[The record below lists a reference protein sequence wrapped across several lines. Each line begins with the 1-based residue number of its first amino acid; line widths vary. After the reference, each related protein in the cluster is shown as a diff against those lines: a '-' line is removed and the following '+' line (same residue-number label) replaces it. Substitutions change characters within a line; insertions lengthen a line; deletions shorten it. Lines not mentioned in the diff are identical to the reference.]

1 MSVRESLIIPCPML
15 VIQKTRRMSRFYS
28 EAYKWSLYEKY
39 RSGFTLTE
47 LQEISGITDK
57 PLREWFRCFD
67 LQYSRASSTSL
78 KEVNRKSNQLRKH
91 LKAAQIELGLLQNEA
106 ILAEVP
112 ESVRISCAQPLLD
125 RYGPNIVCRTLKI
138 RKSNLYYHTLR
149 RPEKTVYEKHNL
161 ELTPAIREICGD
173 GLKRIGAEKIR
184 QRLISQGFSVSK
196 RKVLELLQEFSPWTA
211 SPQRKD
217 ECSTDWPC
225 DCRNI
230 LARRFSQPRPNMAW
244 FSDITAIRTDSG
256 KYYLCVVLD
265 LFARRVVAARLSETE
280 DTTLISHT
288 FQDAYY
294 SRKPPK
300 GLIFHSDQGG
310 QYRSHE
316 FRNLLLRHKVRQS
329 FSAPGMPYDNAP
341 MESFFA
347 SLKVEET
354 YRFRYAGIRDLTASL
369 RDYISFYN
377 NKRLHT
383 SNGGR
388 APAETELEY
397 FQKHGAVEA
406 IGCAL

>member
-1 MSVRESLIIPCPML
+1 MAEIC
-15 VIQKTRRMSRFYS
+15 
-28 EAYKWSLYEKY
+28 
-39 RSGFTLTE
+39 
-47 LQEISGITDK
+47 EISGVTDK
-57 PLREWFRCFD
+57 PLREWFRHFD
-67 LQYSRASSTSL
+67 LQYSRASSMSL
-78 KEVNRKSNQLRKH
+78 KEVNRKSAQLRKQFEKTQAE
-91 LKAAQIELGLLQNEA
+91 LRLFQSELGLT
-106 ILAEVP
+106 EVP

-125 RYGPNIVCRTLKI
+125 RYGPNMVCRTLKI

-149 RPEKTVYEKHNL
+149 KPTMTVYEKHNL
-161 ELTPAIREICGD
+161 ELIHAIREIFGD
-173 GLKRIGAEKIR
+173 GLNRIGAEKIR
-184 QRLISQGFSVSK
+184 QQLISQGFSVSK
-196 RKVLELLQEFSPWTA
+196 RKVLELLREISPWTA
-211 SPQRKD
+211 SPQRKG
-217 ECSTDWPC
+217 ECSTDWPR

-244 FSDITAIRTDSG
+244 LSDITAIQTDSG
-256 KYYLCVVLD
+256 KFYLCAVLD
-265 LFARRVVAARLSETE
+265 LFAKRVIAARLSETE

-300 GLIFHSDQGG
+300 DLILHSDQGG

-316 FRNLLLRHKVRQS
+316 FRNLLLGHKVRQS

>member
-1 MSVRESLIIPCPML
+1 ML

-39 RSGFTLTE
+39 RIGFSLAEICEVSGV
-47 LQEISGITDK
+47 TDK
-57 PLREWFRCFD
+57 PLREWFRHFD
-67 LQYSRASSTSL
+67 LQYSRASSMSL
-78 KEVNRKSNQLRKH
+78 KEVNRKSAQLRKQFE
-91 LKAAQIELGLLQNEA
+91 KTQAELRLFQSELV
-106 ILAEVP
+106 LMEVP

-125 RYGPNIVCRTLKI
+125 RYGPNMVCHTLKI

-149 RPEKTVYEKHNL
+149 KPTMTIYEKRNL
-161 ELTPAIREICGD
+161 ELIPAIREIFGD
-173 GLKRIGAEKIR
+173 GLNRIGAEKIR
-184 QRLISQGFSVSK
+184 QQLISQGFSVSK
-196 RKVLELLQEFSPWTA
+196 RKVLELLREISPWTA
-211 SPQRKD
+211 SPQRKG
-217 ECSTDWPC
+217 ECSTDWPR

-244 FSDITAIRTDSG
+244 LSDITAIQTDSG
-256 KYYLCVVLD
+256 KFYLCVVLD

-316 FRNLLLRHKVRQS
+316 FRNLLLGHKVRQS
-329 FSAPGMPYDNAP
+329 FSTPGMPYDNAP

-347 SLKVEET
+347 SLKVEEI

-377 NKRLHT
+377 NRRPH
-383 SNGGR
+383 SNNGGKT
-388 APAETELEY
+388 P
-397 FQKHGAVEA
+397 VEA
-406 IGCAL
+406 EDEYYQK

>member
-1 MSVRESLIIPCPML
+1 
-15 VIQKTRRMSRFYS
+15 MSRFYD
-28 EAYKWSLYEKY
+28 EPYKWLLYEKY

-67 LQYSRASSTSL
+67 LQYSQASSTSL
-78 KEVNRKSNQLRKH
+78 KEVNWKSTQLRKQ
-91 LKAAQIELGLLQNEA
+91 LEAAQIELGLLQNEA
-106 ILAEVP
+106 VLAEIP
-112 ESVRISCAQPLLD
+112 ESVRISCAQLLLG
-125 RYGPNIVCRTLKI
+125 RYGPNMVCRTLKI

-149 RPEKTVYEKHNL
+149 KPTTTVYETHNL
-161 ELTPAIREICGD
+161 ELMPVIRDICGD

-184 QRLISQGFSVSK
+184 QQLISQEFSVSK
-196 RKVLELLQEFSPWTA
+196 RKVLELFREISPWAA

-217 ECSTDWPC
+217 KCSTDWSH
-225 DCRNI
+225 DCRNM

-244 FSDITAIRTDSG
+244 LSDITAIRTDSG
-256 KYYLCVVLD
+256 KFYLCVVLD

-280 DTTLISHT
+280 DTSLVSHT

-310 QYRSHE
+310 QYRSQE
-316 FRNLLLRHKVRQS
+316 FRNLLLGHKVRQS
-329 FSAPGMPYDNAP
+329 FSAPGIPYDNAP

-347 SLKVEET
+347 SLKVEEI
-354 YRFRYAGIRDLTASL
+354 YRFRYAGIKDLTASL

-377 NKRLHT
+377 NKRPHT

-388 APAETELEY
+388 TPAETELKY
-397 FQKHGAVEA
+397 FQKHGAVEVT
-406 IGCAL
+406 GCAF